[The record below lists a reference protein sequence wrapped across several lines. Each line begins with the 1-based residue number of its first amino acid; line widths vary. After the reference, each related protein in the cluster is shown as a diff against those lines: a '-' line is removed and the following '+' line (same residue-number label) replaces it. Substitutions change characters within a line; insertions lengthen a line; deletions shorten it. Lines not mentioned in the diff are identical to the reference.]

1 MKRLIYISTAIDTIQ
16 EIDIDDIVATAQR
29 VNEVQSLT
37 GVLLFNGLN
46 FLQLLE
52 GPQSNVEN
60 IYNRI
65 LTDKRHVSVTTVL
78 VEPAQLRIFS
88 DWRMVARKTPELQS
102 KEKFKKMHVMTD
114 VLDREMP
121 VSVRKV
127 FDNFA
132 SLKGI

>member
-16 EIDIDDIVATAQR
+16 ESDIDDIVATAQR

-60 IYNRI
+60 INNRI
-65 LTDKRHVSVTTVL
+65 LTDKRRGDNEKCIRQMLTTIEQLLSV
-78 VEPAQLRIFS
+78 
-88 DWRMVARKTPELQS
+88 
-102 KEKFKKMHVMTD
+102 
-114 VLDREMP
+114 
-121 VSVRKV
+121 
-127 FDNFA
+127 
-132 SLKGI
+132 

>member
-1 MKRLIYISTAIDTIQ
+1 MKRLIYISTAIDSIQ
-16 EIDIDDIVATAQR
+16 DSDIDDIVATAHR
-29 VNEVQSLT
+29 VNELQSLT

-52 GPQSNVEN
+52 GPRSNVDN

-65 LTDKRHVSVTTVL
+65 LIDKRHVSVTTVL
-78 VEPAQLRIFS
+78 TEPAQMRIFA

-102 KEKFKKMHVMTD
+102 KEKFKKMRVMSD